1 MPVDPSVSKPA
12 RPDSAT
18 PVPWWRFAMVW
29 FMLSG
34 PALVVVAGFVTM
46 AIAFDGADIELHT
59 PGRADKTAAYAS
71 HAPSGVAR

>member
-1 MPVDPSVSKPA
+1 MPVDPSVPKPA
-12 RPDSAT
+12 RPDPAT
-18 PVPWWRFAMVW
+18 PAPWWRFAMVW

-34 PALVVVAGFVTM
+34 PALVVVAAFVTM

>member
-1 MPVDPSVSKPA
+1 
-12 RPDSAT
+12 
-18 PVPWWRFAMVW
+18 MVW

-34 PALVVVAGFVTM
+34 PALVVVAAFVTM